1 MDELIAGR
9 IPTEIRQEFS
19 HDVCVDIADNREEF
33 FVRRADSKHENVEL
47 PKTQI
52 DTGRSSELPDIQSQR
67 RLKNP
72 FVGDDILTERK
83 NLPFAGL
90 NSRTN
95 DE

>member
-47 PKTQI
+47 PKT
-52 DTGRSSELPDIQSQR
+52 
-67 RLKNP
+67 
-72 FVGDDILTERK
+72 
-83 NLPFAGL
+83 
-90 NSRTN
+90 
-95 DE
+95 